1 MKWHRINALL
11 MRQIYLNKKS
21 FPRLMDLLFWPM
33 MTLFL
38 WGFITIF
45 LAKTSS
51 GGLNIVTVL
60 LGAVLLWEI
69 LQEGQ
74 HSVSIAFLED
84 VWQKNL
90 LNIFVTPLTLGEYI
104 ASTVLFGFIRLLIAG
119 TVMVLAAFIF
129 YSFNIFTLGFYL
141 IPFALNLLVFGWI
154 LGILAIGIILRYGS
168 AANSFAWGMIF
179 ILQPFTAVFYPL
191 STLPKAMQYVAVL
204 LPSTHVFEGMRHVI
218 ATGTIPTANLIFAFA
233 LNIIY
238 FILVMV
244 FFHKMF
250 SRIKEKGLLLKLD

>member
-11 MRQIYLNKKS
+11 MRHIYLNKKS

-33 MTLFL
+33 MSLFL
-38 WGFITIF
+38 WGFVSIYLGKIN
-45 LAKTSS
+45 S
-51 GGLNIVTVL
+51 GGLNIVTFL

-74 HSVSIAFLED
+74 HAVSIAFLED

-90 LNIFVTPLTLGEYI
+90 LNIFVTPLTIGEYLT
-104 ASTVLFGFIRLLIAG
+104 STALFGLIRLLVAG
-119 TVMVLAAFIF
+119 TVMVVVAFIF

-141 IPFALNLLVFGWI
+141 IPFALNLLIFGWV

-168 AANSFAWGMIF
+168 SANSLAWAMLF
-179 ILQPFTAVFYPL
+179 IIQPFTAVFYPL
-191 STLPKAMQYVAVL
+191 STLPKVMQYIAVL
-204 LPSTHVFEGMRHVI
+204 FPSTHVFEGMRQVI
-218 ATGTIPTANLIFAFA
+218 STGAVPPNNLIAAFS

-238 FILVMV
+238 LILVM
-244 FFHKMF
+244 FFFNKMF